1 MGRNN
6 YFILYSSYK
15 ILGRFLNN
23 PRDRFYSLR
32 FLRPRNKRA
41 FNQVMIALNFI
52 TFDWETSFPLI
63 CSYQTLKG
71 YSQQA
76 LESGSKTRVYTYYD
90 YNSGV
95 WFDKIK
101 QDIKVSRKVARI
113 LRKSTRR
120 RDRCHNSGGVCKL
133 HCPCRFKVLS
143 YSRRVQH
150 TSFFHSRALTSRF
163 IRLYNICI
171 YYIFPLRAHTHTH
184 YNIQYSHTKIKVHII
199 QLEFSMCENLFIL
212 RATYI
217 LHNITCIRVHTALR
231 FVTRIF
237 LHAIHWTKNY

>member
-95 WFDKIK
+95 WFNKIK

-133 HCPCRFKVLS
+133 HCPCRFKVLLTVVV
-143 YSRRVQH
+143 YNILA
-150 TSFFHSRALTSRF
+150 SFTHAHSRLVLSDY
-163 IRLYNICI
+163 II
-171 YYIFPLRAHTHTH
+171 YVYIIYFPSAHTHIH
-184 YNIQYSHTKIKVHII
+184 IIIYNIHI
-199 QLEFSMCENLFIL
+199 QK
-212 RATYI
+212 
-217 LHNITCIRVHTALR
+217 LR
-231 FVTRIF
+231 FT
-237 LHAIHWTKNY
+237 LYN